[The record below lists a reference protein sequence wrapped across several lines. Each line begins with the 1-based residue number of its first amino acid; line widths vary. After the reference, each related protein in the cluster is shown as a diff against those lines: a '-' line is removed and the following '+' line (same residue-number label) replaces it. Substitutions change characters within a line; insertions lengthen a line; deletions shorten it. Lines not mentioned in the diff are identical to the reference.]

1 MRAQKAAFLQMF
13 KSIGRDGMLLC
24 ACLLPILCG
33 ILFKGGVPLLEEM
46 LCGYFNKKVVLVPYY
61 RLIDIGYSLLAPAM
75 FCFVSAMVVLEER
88 DEGLASYSAITPLG
102 KKGYLLSR
110 LGIPAV
116 CATVLTGLL
125 LLPFSVSRL
134 QIGTIA
140 GLAVSGGGFGL
151 VYALLIIRFSEN
163 RLEGMAAAKLA
174 SLTMLPAFCPFFIRG
189 GAEYFLWLFPA
200 WWGGAAVAR
209 NQPLLGAAGVLCG
222 LAWIWGLGK
231 KRDKAGGSFSSL

>member
-1 MRAQKAAFLQMF
+1 
-13 KSIGRDGMLLC
+13 
-24 ACLLPILCG
+24 
-33 ILFKGGVPLLEEM
+33 M

-134 QIGTIA
+134 QIGIIA
-140 GLAVSGGGFGL
+140 GLAV
-151 VYALLIIRFSEN
+151 
-163 RLEGMAAAKLA
+163 
-174 SLTMLPAFCPFFIRG
+174 
-189 GAEYFLWLFPA
+189 YFLWLFPA